1 VRYIEFPG
9 APPLAGGITFRRLTW
24 EGHEFLDAVRD
35 PEVWTQTK
43 KGAEEVKAFTFDL
56 LKDLAKDFLKKQLED
71 YTGVKM

>member
-1 VRYIEFPG
+1 MRYIEFPG